1 MIERRKQTRST
12 ISCPVYFIG
21 SDKEGNITAQD
32 IAAGL
37 NINAKGMLIE
47 SSSFINARFITILA
61 TKTNKETVKV
71 KGEVIYSMQVEQDR
85 FRTGIA
91 FHGTADEVLPFTEL
105 VKSPSI
111 NGEDAI

>member
-1 MIERRKQTRST
+1 MTERRKQTRST

-21 SDKEGNITAQD
+21 SDKAGNVTAQD
-32 IAAGL
+32 IATGL

-47 SSSFINARFITILA
+47 SSCFINARFITILA

-71 KGEVIYSMQVEQDR
+71 KGEIVYSMQVDQDR
-85 FRTGIA
+85 FRTGVA
-91 FHGTADEVLPFTEL
+91 FDGTPDDVLPFTEL
-105 VKSPSI
+105 VTSPSI